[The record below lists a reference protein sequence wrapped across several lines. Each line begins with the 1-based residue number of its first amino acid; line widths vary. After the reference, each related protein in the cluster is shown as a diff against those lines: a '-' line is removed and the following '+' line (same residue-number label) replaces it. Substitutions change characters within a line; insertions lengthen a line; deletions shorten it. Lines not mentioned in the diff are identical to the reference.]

1 MNTYSDNVFNAT
13 KTQKPKKINRMKYIL
28 SLFQLFMSYLT
39 GTLGRENYKYRYCV
53 DLPSV
58 GGDRNN
64 RLVQFEQAGNWNLIL
79 AFQDLYTHSQG
90 HLSLQRRKRRGSYP
104 VRFEKK

>member
-1 MNTYSDNVFNAT
+1 MSIRMNTYSDNVFNAT
-13 KTQKPKKINRMKYIL
+13 KTQKPKKINEIKYIL

-39 GTLGRENYKYRYCV
+39 GTLERENYKCRYCA

-64 RLVQFEQAGNWNLIL
+64 RQVQFE
-79 AFQDLYTHSQG
+79 
-90 HLSLQRRKRRGSYP
+90 
-104 VRFEKK
+104 

>member
-1 MNTYSDNVFNAT
+1 MSIRMNPDCDDVFNAT
-13 KTQKPKKINRMKYIL
+13 ETQKPKKINEMKYIF

-39 GTLGRENYKYRYCV
+39 GTLGRENYKCRYCV

-64 RLVQFEQAGNWNLIL
+64 RLVQFE
-79 AFQDLYTHSQG
+79 
-90 HLSLQRRKRRGSYP
+90 
-104 VRFEKK
+104 

>member
-1 MNTYSDNVFNAT
+1 MSIRMNPDCDDVFNAT
-13 KTQKPKKINRMKYIL
+13 ETQKPKKINEMKYIL

-39 GTLGRENYKYRYCV
+39 GTLGRENYKCRYCA

-64 RLVQFEQAGNWNLIL
+64 RLVQFE
-79 AFQDLYTHSQG
+79 
-90 HLSLQRRKRRGSYP
+90 
-104 VRFEKK
+104 